1 MGNSLDQYRLV
12 VGMHCVYLALR
23 EYRGC
28 FKGKFWCSMLLLFYF
43 ATIYLPVLKRVMYYL
58 ELSKMN
64 RLWLTQIFLYRFYIS
79 FPDLIRLANDVE
91 TNPGPVV
98 FDFDAS
104 KTICAPYSQS
114 CIRFGE
120 NRGKQ
125 CVANSLISIVFQH
138 HRRIRSAADMAQ
150 ILHIGDSL
158 YSLLS
163 KCTRQTFLL
172 LCELPENVSVFNI
185 NFSLHY
191 SESLAG
197 NVKGHLINS
206 TAQVDDE
213 GLHPYVSLMEALESI
228 FSCMNY
234 ESCLLTVEC
243 NTVAIL
249 KTRNTFFKIFDSHS
263 RNVWGQFDTSG
274 TAVLLEF
281 TSIESIV
288 SYIEAVYPNE
298 SVVPFEIRGVR
309 VFTMDLE
316 AGTIQN
322 NVYDI
327 SAPTTMNEPHR
338 VKVQGSQL
346 LLELENRKKLIDKT
360 SERKP
365 KRLEKQAVCRKE
377 KKKNET
383 AEQKVER
390 LKKLSARR
398 KQKLRDETAIQKAGR
413 LKKQAEQRRKRI
425 LNETSEQKVEHLMKR
440 AAQRRAKLMNET
452 AEQKSQRLTKRAAQK
467 RKKLMNETAEERVK
481 HLSKQAAKRR
491 EKLRNETAEER
502 AARLLKRVSK
512 RREKLMNETAEEK
525 GERLSKQVA
534 KRREKL
540 MNETAEERGERLKK
554 EAAKTKEKMI
564 NKSAEQKLAHL
575 KNKSIKRKQNRANET
590 TEQKSIRLEKRRE
603 YNKCRK
609 QKIELAI
616 RYASQNSNNNCL
628 PEINGKLEKLIERY
642 HAQVSDGPVY
652 SCASCDQ
659 LWYKHSVH
667 SVAKL
672 MSNVNDA
679 IKKCIS
685 SVNAGYVCK
694 TCYNSL
700 KRNNIPKCAIA
711 NKMDFP
717 ILPSNLNDTSQLE
730 WRLVS
735 PRLIFPKLQEAP
747 RGKQLRINGNVV
759 NVPADVAHTATLLPR
774 LPSDTYTIKMQL
786 KRRLAYKH
794 ATLSENIRPVRV
806 IQIAQWLIHTGELY
820 KQENI
825 KINAQWLEEFENSHI
840 HENIGTENT
849 SESDDSDLHLE
860 GNNLNEDN
868 SRENGV
874 EVDDSQLIAGVTD
887 TMLTSPNFMDN
898 SECERVLNVAPGE
911 GNKPLSI
918 FKDKYCEELAYPN
931 IFCGQRRADNN
942 ERYVPVHYSDI
953 CKSEL
958 RHTDRRAAKC
968 VENIFFK
975 TKKLQMKI
983 LLGKSQIALRK
994 HKTGSNRITAGQ
1006 LKKEGALE
1014 KLMHAD
1020 EGYRFLRSIRG
1031 SPPYFE
1037 KAKKDLFAM
1046 IRQLGPATL
1055 FCSFSAAETKWI
1067 HLLKMLG
1074 KLVDTIDYTNEQ
1086 LKNMTWEEKCRL
1098 IQSDPVTC
1106 ARQFD
1111 YQVQTFIRDFLLSDC
1126 APLGQVE
1133 DWFYRVEFQQ
1143 RGSPHIHMLIWIKDA
1158 PKFKVN
1164 PDAHVIHYIDSIITC
1179 GKPTDD
1185 RQELKELVNRQYHN
1199 HCCTCL
1205 KKRNCNICRF
1215 NYPQPPMRETVILYP
1230 LNHESDKDKK
1240 VHRASWHRIRNQLND
1255 MKEGK
1260 YVTFDELLDELNI
1273 SEADYILAIRSSLNS
1288 PTIFL
1293 KRRADELRINNYN
1306 TSCLLAWRANMDIQ
1320 FVLDVYACAMYI
1332 VSYISKAQRGI
1343 SDLLRT
1349 ACEEAK
1355 LGNSTVQQQ
1364 VRDIGGKFL
1373 NAVEISA
1380 QEAVYIALQLP
1391 MRRSSREV
1399 IFVNTS
1405 PASERLHLLKSMEE
1419 INKMSDDCEDVNCSS
1434 LITKYSQRPLSL
1446 ENVTLADFA
1455 ALYYNTNSFSKNS
1468 FSELVDSDGFPLEDH
1483 DDDNLQDCLENQPC
1497 DTNQKHKQRKKAR
1510 IIRSVWFNK
1519 EIDEENHFRELLMLF
1534 TCWRDES
1541 DLFKFGSFK
1550 QGYQNCKN
1558 QIES

>member
-1 MGNSLDQYRLV
+1 M
-12 VGMHCVYLALR
+12 
-23 EYRGC
+23 
-28 FKGKFWCSMLLLFYF
+28 
-43 ATIYLPVLKRVMYYL
+43 
-58 ELSKMN
+58 
-64 RLWLTQIFLYRFYIS
+64 
-79 FPDLIRLANDVE
+79 
-91 TNPGPVV
+91 
-98 FDFDAS
+98 
-104 KTICAPYSQS
+104 
-114 CIRFGE
+114 
-120 NRGKQ
+120 
-125 CVANSLISIVFQH
+125 
-138 HRRIRSAADMAQ
+138 
-150 ILHIGDSL
+150 
-158 YSLLS
+158 
-163 KCTRQTFLL
+163 
-172 LCELPENVSVFNI
+172 
-185 NFSLHY
+185 
-191 SESLAG
+191 
-197 NVKGHLINS
+197 
-206 TAQVDDE
+206 
-213 GLHPYVSLMEALESI
+213 
-228 FSCMNY
+228 
-234 ESCLLTVEC
+234 
-243 NTVAIL
+243 
-249 KTRNTFFKIFDSHS
+249 
-263 RNVWGQFDTSG
+263 
-274 TAVLLEF
+274 
-281 TSIESIV
+281 
-288 SYIEAVYPNE
+288 
-298 SVVPFEIRGVR
+298 
-309 VFTMDLE
+309 
-316 AGTIQN
+316 
-322 NVYDI
+322 
-327 SAPTTMNEPHR
+327 
-338 VKVQGSQL
+338 
-346 LLELENRKKLIDKT
+346 
-360 SERKP
+360 
-365 KRLEKQAVCRKE
+365 
-377 KKKNET
+377 
-383 AEQKVER
+383 
-390 LKKLSARR
+390 
-398 KQKLRDETAIQKAGR
+398 
-413 LKKQAEQRRKRI
+413 
-425 LNETSEQKVEHLMKR
+425 
-440 AAQRRAKLMNET
+440 
-452 AEQKSQRLTKRAAQK
+452 
-467 RKKLMNETAEERVK
+467 
-481 HLSKQAAKRR
+481 
-491 EKLRNETAEER
+491 
-502 AARLLKRVSK
+502 
-512 RREKLMNETAEEK
+512 
-525 GERLSKQVA
+525 
-534 KRREKL
+534 
-540 MNETAEERGERLKK
+540 
-554 EAAKTKEKMI
+554 
-564 NKSAEQKLAHL
+564 
-575 KNKSIKRKQNRANET
+575 
-590 TEQKSIRLEKRRE
+590 
-603 YNKCRK
+603 
-609 QKIELAI
+609 
-616 RYASQNSNNNCL
+616 

-735 PRLIFPKLQEAP
+735 PRLIFQKLQEAP

-868 SRENGV
+868 SRENWV

-958 RHTDRRAAKC
+958 RRTDRRAAKC

-1143 RGSPHIHMLIWIKDA
+1143 RGSPHIHIKLILM
-1158 PKFKVN
+1158 
-1164 PDAHVIHYIDSIITC
+1164 H
-1179 GKPTDD
+1179 
-1185 RQELKELVNRQYHN
+1185 
-1199 HCCTCL
+1199 
-1205 KKRNCNICRF
+1205 
-1215 NYPQPPMRETVILYP
+1215 M
-1230 LNHESDKDKK
+1230 
-1240 VHRASWHRIRNQLND
+1240 
-1255 MKEGK
+1255 
-1260 YVTFDELLDELNI
+1260 
-1273 SEADYILAIRSSLNS
+1273 
-1288 PTIFL
+1288 
-1293 KRRADELRINNYN
+1293 
-1306 TSCLLAWRANMDIQ
+1306 
-1320 FVLDVYACAMYI
+1320 
-1332 VSYISKAQRGI
+1332 SYI
-1343 SDLLRT
+1343 T
-1349 ACEEAK
+1349 
-1355 LGNSTVQQQ
+1355 
-1364 VRDIGGKFL
+1364 
-1373 NAVEISA
+1373 
-1380 QEAVYIALQLP
+1380 
-1391 MRRSSREV
+1391 
-1399 IFVNTS
+1399 
-1405 PASERLHLLKSMEE
+1405 
-1419 INKMSDDCEDVNCSS
+1419 
-1434 LITKYSQRPLSL
+1434 
-1446 ENVTLADFA
+1446 
-1455 ALYYNTNSFSKNS
+1455 
-1468 FSELVDSDGFPLEDH
+1468 
-1483 DDDNLQDCLENQPC
+1483 
-1497 DTNQKHKQRKKAR
+1497 
-1510 IIRSVWFNK
+1510 
-1519 EIDEENHFRELLMLF
+1519 
-1534 TCWRDES
+1534 
-1541 DLFKFGSFK
+1541 
-1550 QGYQNCKN
+1550 
-1558 QIES
+1558 